1 MIRLCARHRYWTYF
15 APFFLLLGFLFMQSS
30 IAADNP
36 QTVVQ
41 KDPQIEARLKV
52 LSSELRCLVCQN
64 TTLADSDAP
73 LAEDLRN
80 EIRTLM
86 QAGKSDEAITAYL
99 VARYGNFVRYRPPV
113 NSETAL
119 LWFGPFIMLLI
130 GAFVLFRVLKKR
142 ATAGIEPAAASDDA
156 N

>member
-1 MIRLCARHRYWTYF
+1 MRRLATHHQHHTIIARL
-15 APFFLLLGFLFMQSS
+15 LLLGMLLFSS
-30 IAADNP
+30 YSFAASDA
-36 QTVVQ
+36 TG
-41 KDPQIEARLKV
+41 KDPQIEARLKA

-86 QAGKSDEAITAYL
+86 QSGKTDEQVTAYL

-113 NSETAL
+113 NAETAL
-119 LWFGPFIMLLI
+119 LWFGPFVMLLL
-130 GAFVLFRVLKKR
+130 GALVLFFVLKKR
-142 ATAGIEPAAASDDA
+142 TTSDTTTVEPE
-156 N
+156 